1 MTKTRKK
8 NKQNPLLWPPPPQK
22 QKNRLSS
29 GCGDGGD
36 EVLEIV
42 ADGTLPGSVR
52 RLVEVEGDGASSP
65 RFSSR
70 ALAVP
75 GVGPALGGGS
85 GGFLASGDNDGDGK
99 SAWRLWAWLKG
110 QERRAPPP
118 PPAPV
123 AVSAAA

>member
-1 MTKTRKK
+1 LAKTRKK
-8 NKQNPLLWPPPPQK
+8 KKKNPPPFPPPPQK
-22 QKNRLSS
+22 KNRLSS
-29 GCGDGGD
+29 GCGDGGV

-42 ADGTLPGSVR
+42 ADGALPGSVR

-85 GGFLASGDNDGDGK
+85 GGFLASGDNDGDGN
-99 SAWRLWAWLKG
+99 SAWRLWAWIKG
-110 QERRAPPP
+110 QETRAPPP
-118 PPAPV
+118 PPPPV